1 MHAYATDVDRKG
13 VPIVIAI
20 ISIGVT
26 LLFLYVIQTF
36 KITIPWWVD
45 TPSVMGFYGILYTLY
60 DRVLW
65 RQQIGN
71 IRLSN
76 IPDVR
81 GVWAGEL
88 TSSYNNET
96 KIDIVFYIH
105 QTWSKIAIRTETIT
119 STSFTTMAALN
130 TDESL
135 DPGLKYEYL
144 SEPGAFATP
153 TMQIHKGFGHLQLS
167 IDGRMLT
174 GSYYTG
180 RGRQTY
186 GTIKLHF
193 ISKQKVSREEALKE
207 MKTNQP

>member
-26 LLFLYVIQTF
+26 LLFLYITQAL
-36 KITIPWWVD
+36 KITIPWWAD
-45 TPSVMGFYGILYTLY
+45 TPSVMGFYGILYTIY
-60 DRVLW
+60 DRFLW
-65 RQQIGN
+65 QQHIGS
-71 IRLSN
+71 IRFSN
-76 IPDVR
+76 IPDVS

-105 QTWSKIAIRTETIT
+105 QTWSRIAIRTETAT

-167 IDGRMLT
+167 TDGRSMT
-174 GSYYTG
+174 GNYYTG

-193 ISKQKVSREEALKE
+193 ISKKKISREEALKFRTPE
-207 MKTNQP
+207 